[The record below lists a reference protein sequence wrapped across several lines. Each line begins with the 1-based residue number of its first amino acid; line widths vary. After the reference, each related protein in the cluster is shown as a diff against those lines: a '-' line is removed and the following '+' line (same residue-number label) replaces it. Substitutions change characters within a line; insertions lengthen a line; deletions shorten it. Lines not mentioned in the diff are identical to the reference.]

1 MTGMLLALNARTFA
15 SLRRHRNY
23 RLFFTG
29 QVVSLSG
36 TWMQNVALAWLVV
49 QLTHSPVALGVLA
62 FLRFFPFTLFSLPSG
77 VLADRLDNR
86 HVIMLTQ
93 AASMVISAVLAVLTL
108 SGAAQLWEVYVLALL
123 GGTAMVFD
131 APNRHA
137 LTFQMVGR
145 DELPNAVAL
154 NASLFNS
161 ARVIGPAIG
170 GVVIGIAGVGVCFAL
185 NAASFLAVLAA
196 LAMMRK
202 AELFPLDR
210 KGMPPVLSG
219 MRQGLS
225 YVWRTPQ
232 IRLILLMTTA
242 ISTVGFNFHVLIPVL
257 ASKTLHA
264 GPEVFGALGAA
275 FGAGAL
281 VGALGSAA
289 LGRASWKAL
298 LVGSAGFSIALLAL
312 APAETEIGAALLLFG
327 TGIFFTTWSA
337 NSQSILQ
344 LTAPDHLRGRVL
356 SLYLFAFGGFAPVG
370 GLLAGWLSEVGGTE
384 LAFLVAGITGLA
396 MTAYGTLTRT
406 GRAERVVPEELE
418 ERLAA

>member
-1 MTGMLLALNARTFA
+1 
-15 SLRRHRNY
+15 
-23 RLFFTG
+23 
-29 QVVSLSG
+29 
-36 TWMQNVALAWLVV
+36 
-49 QLTHSPVALGVLA
+49 VLA

-93 AASMVISAVLAVLTL
+93 AASMAISAALAVLTL

-154 NASLFNS
+154 NSSLFNS

-170 GVVIGIAGVGVCFAL
+170 GVVIGTLGVGACFAL

-196 LAMMRK
+196 LAMMRRD
-202 AELFPLDR
+202 ELFPLDR
-210 KGMPPVLSG
+210 KETPAVLSG

-225 YVWRTPQ
+225 YVWRTPR

-289 LGRASWKAL
+289 LGRASWKL
-298 LVGSAGFSIALLAL
+298 LLAGSAGFSIALLAL
-312 APAETEIGAALLLFG
+312 APAKTEIGAALLLFG

-356 SLYLFAFGGFAPVG
+356 SIYLFAFGGFAPLG
-370 GLLAGWLSEVGGTE
+370 GLLAGWLSDVGGTE

-396 MTAYGTLTRT
+396 MTAYGVLTRT
-406 GRAERVVPEELE
+406 GRAERVVHEELE